1 VPEAVELEHGHI
13 AHVDPPRNPAT
24 GEEED
29 TDVGFPGPE
38 HQIAEREWPMK
49 AAMGVLAVLAT
60 VGGLIQIPK
69 VHNTVS
75 SFLDP
80 SFAGSKFTHV
90 EPSGGGAWLGL
101 VAGALIGLA
110 GIAIAYRLWVGPG
123 QIPVT
128 LRSRFGALHR
138 FLVNKWYFDEA
149 IDLLAVRP
157 AAAVGRFASS
167 TFERLFVDGTL
178 VGGTTGIV
186 RVGSAAVRG
195 LQAGFVRYYAALLL
209 LGLAGVGLYF
219 LIQAS

>member
-1 VPEAVELEHGHI
+1 
-13 AHVDPPRNPAT
+13 
-24 GEEED
+24 
-29 TDVGFPGPE
+29 
-38 HQIAEREWPMK
+38 MK
-49 AAMGVLAVLAT
+49 AAMGALALLAT

-69 VHNTVS
+69 VHNTIS

-80 SFAGSKFTHV
+80 AFAGSKFTHI

-101 VAGALIGLA
+101 VVGAVIGLA
-110 GIAIAYRLWVGPG
+110 GIAIAYRLWVGAG
-123 QIPVT
+123 QIPAK
-128 LRSRFGALHR
+128 LRERFPWLQR

-157 AAAVGRFASS
+157 AAAFGRFASS